1 MTVLV
6 TGATGFIGSHLA
18 AALLESGQ
26 EVRVLVRA
34 GSSHERLP
42 AGVEAVTGDV
52 RDTESLRRA
61 VRGTDVVYHLASRL
75 RRMSV
80 PGSEYR
86 ETNVAGTE
94 NVLRAASEAGVSRVL
109 HCSSTSVTGPVLEAP
124 ADETAPYAPGN
135 AYEETKCEGEKLA
148 LAFAEEGPVA
158 VTVVRPAWTY
168 GPGDSRTFAFI
179 RLIAR
184 GRLFMVGD
192 GSTLVHPSFVLNVV
206 GGMMKAAASA
216 SAAGGVYILA
226 DREPVPVRELAGRI
240 AHELGVTLPRV
251 HVPVWAARGLARV
264 CEGVFA
270 LVGKEPPVHR
280 GRVDF
285 FTRPAAYS
293 IARAREEFG
302 YEPEVDLQEGMRR
315 TILWYREHGML

>member
-1 MTVLV
+1 MTALV

-18 AALLESGQ
+18 AALLECGQ

-52 RDTESLRRA
+52 RDEESLRRG
-61 VRGTDVVYHLASRL
+61 VRGADVVYHLASTL

-80 PGSEYR
+80 PESEYR
-86 ETNVAGTE
+86 ETNVAGTR
-94 NVLRAASEAGVSRVL
+94 NVLRVAGDAGVSRIL

-148 LAFAEEGPVA
+148 LAFAEEGRVA

-168 GPGDSRTFAFI
+168 GPGDSRTLAFF
-179 RLIAR
+179 RAIAR
-184 GRLFMVGD
+184 RRLFMVGD
-192 GSTLVHPSFVLNVV
+192 GSTLVHPSFVSNVV
-206 GGMMKAAASA
+206 AGMIGAAASA
-216 SAAGGVYILA
+216 NAAGRVYILA
-226 DREPVPVRELAGRI
+226 DREPVPVGELARRV
-240 AHELGVTLPRV
+240 ARELGVTLPRV

-270 LVGKEPPVHR
+270 LAGKEPPVHR

-285 FTRPAAYS
+285 FTRTAAYS
-293 IARAREEFG
+293 IKRAQEDFG
-302 YEPEVDLQEGMRR
+302 YDPEVGLEEGLRR
-315 TILWYREHGML
+315 TVLWYREHGML